1 VDESI
6 ATWPATKLAA
16 AIRNGDVS
24 SRELLECYLDR
35 IDRLGRDVNAVVTL
49 DADRA
54 RAAATVADEATTLG
68 GSVGPLHGLPITIKD
83 AIATEGI
90 RSTGGAKELSD
101 YVPTEDAP
109 AVARLKAAGAI
120 VFGKTNLPK
129 WSGDVQTFNELFGVS
144 RNPWAL
150 DRITGGSSGGAAAAV
165 AAGLTSFD
173 LGTDIGGSVRIPSH
187 CCGVYGLKPTWGVV
201 SQRGYLDH
209 SKGGTID
216 VDINVFGPIARSA
229 HDLDLLITVLAGP
242 DPERAVA
249 WRLELPPAEEHSLS
263 DLDVGVW
270 FDDPATF
277 VDAEYGAMLRAAAD
291 RLADAGMRV
300 RETHPDVDFAEQ
312 YGLFGTMIGGALAPT
327 FAEGTDS
334 DAGLTHLSWLRGEMH
349 RHDLRR
355 VWHDWFEHHDLLLC
369 PAMST
374 PAFEH
379 DHTGTIMDR
388 TVEVDG
394 TTRGH
399 VELISWLG
407 LIGVLGLPS
416 VVVPIGRTK
425 SPELPVG
432 MQIVAP
438 WYHERRAIRAAE
450 LMADVLGGYVPPPGF

>member
-1 VDESI
+1 MDQSV

-16 AIRNGDVS
+16 AIRTGDLS
-24 SRELLECYLDR
+24 SRDLLECYLDR
-35 IDRLGRDVNAVVTL
+35 IDRLGREVNAVVTL

-54 RAAATVADEATTLG
+54 RAAAAAADEATTLG
-68 GSVGPLHGLPITIKD
+68 GSMGPLHGLPD
-83 AIATEGI
+83 HDQGRDRDRGHPVDRWRQRA
-90 RSTGGAKELSD
+90 RD
-101 YVPTEDAP
+101 HVPTEDAP

-129 WSGDVQTFNELFGVS
+129 WSGDIQTFNELFGVT

-165 AAGLTSFD
+165 AAGFTSFE

-187 CCGVYGLKPTWGVV
+187 CCGVYGLKPTWGVI

-209 SKGGTID
+209 SHGGTID

-229 HDLDLLITVLAGP
+229 ADLDLLLTVLAGP

-249 WRLELPPAEEHSLS
+249 WRLELPLAEEHSLA

-277 VDAEYGAMLRAAAD
+277 VDAEYGVMLRAAAD

-300 RETHPDVDFAEQ
+300 HDSHPAVDFAEQ
-312 YGLFGTMIGGALAPT
+312 SGLFGAMIGGALAPT
-327 FAEGTDS
+327 FADGTDADS
-334 DAGLTHLSWLRGEMH
+334 GPSHLSFLRGEMH

-374 PAFEH
+374 PAFPH
-379 DHTGTIMDR
+379 DHRGTIMDR
-388 TVEVDG
+388 TIEVDG

-399 VELISWLG
+399 IELISWLG
-407 LIGVLGLPS
+407 FIGVLGLPS
-416 VVVPIGRTK
+416 VAVPIGRTE

-432 MQIVAP
+432 MQVVAP